1 MKRTIITVA
10 VCAVLVPWSGSGIG
24 ATEGKSSPPGA
35 VKVQAA
41 PESGDAVPLYK
52 PRKGS
57 IPRGRVDGGFRGG
70 DRGEPVLRVLAPDH
84 VGFTVKGEPPLYW
97 YLSKETSFP
106 VEFTLVDTRAIPPI
120 VETSL
125 STPAHAGVQKV
136 WLKDLGRSLEPGVQ
150 YLWSVSLIPDPES
163 RSRDIMARGTIER
176 IPFDE
181 ALMLDLV
188 KPCKRETIYVFA
200 EKGVWYDAMACVC
213 DLIDANPQDPALR
226 KLRASLLK
234 QIDLNDV
241 AEHDLK
247 QNGNR

>member
-1 MKRTIITVA
+1 MIRTIGTVSL
-10 VCAVLVPWSGSGIG
+10 CMVLVTWVGMDMAAAKTSTPSIR
-24 ATEGKSSPPGA
+24 
-35 VKVQAA
+35 KVQSA
-41 PESGDAVPLYK
+41 PELGDSIPLYK
-52 PRKGS
+52 PRKDS
-57 IPRGRVDGGFRGG
+57 TPRGRVDGGFRGG
-70 DRGEPVLRVLAPDH
+70 DKGEPVLRVLAPDH

-97 YLSKETSFP
+97 YLSKETSLP

-125 STPAHAGVQKV
+125 SSPAHAGVQKV
-136 WLKDLGRSLEPGVQ
+136 WLKDLGKSLEPGVQ

-200 EKGVWYDAMACVC
+200 EKGVWYDAIACVC
-213 DLIDANPQDPALR
+213 ELIDANPHDPALR
-226 KLRASLLK
+226 KLRAALLK

-247 QNGNR
+247 QNGAK

>member
-1 MKRTIITVA
+1 MKRTIGIVSL
-10 VCAVLVPWSGSGIG
+10 CMMVLWSAMGMAAGS
-24 ATEGKSSPPGA
+24 TSPPSIR
-35 VKVQAA
+35 KVQSTT
-41 PESGDAVPLYK
+41 ESGDSLPLYK

-57 IPRGRVDGGFRGG
+57 MPRGRVDGGFRGG
-70 DRGEPVLRVLAPDH
+70 DKGEPVLRVLAPDH

-97 YLSKETSFP
+97 YLSKQTSLP

-120 VETSL
+120 VEMSL
-125 STPAHAGVQKV
+125 SSPAHAGVQKV
-136 WLKDLGRSLEPGVQ
+136 WLKDLGKSLEPGVQ

-200 EKGVWYDAMACVC
+200 DKGVWYDAIACVC
-213 DLIDANPQDPALR
+213 ELIDANPHDPALR

-247 QNGNR
+247 QDGTK